1 MKLFRHQPLLVWTLV
16 LVSLLAILG
25 VGLLDGSGSSRE
37 DRVEPMAETG
47 HVAAE
52 ELLARL
58 PAVHATIEAGT
69 YPDWIAA
76 YADFARKE
84 ASEHRDE
91 NPAVWN
97 AVVAAV
103 SSAESAD
110 PQDRPRLLGALS
122 DLNSA
127 VFSLARSYR

>member
-1 MKLFRHQPLLVWTLV
+1 MKLLRHQPLLVWTLV
-16 LVSLLAILG
+16 LVSLLVVLG
-25 VGLLDGSGSSRE
+25 VGLLDGSDPARTDG
-37 DRVEPMAETG
+37 VAPVAETG

-52 ELLARL
+52 ELLARI

-69 YPDWIAA
+69 YPDWIAE

-103 SSAESAD
+103 SSAESVD

-122 DLNSA
+122 ELNSA
-127 VFSLARSYR
+127 VFALARSYR